1 MLRKLNNLIEY
12 KRLRRQV
19 KHAEDDLNQAR
30 QKQSSKAGKTTGRH
44 QLKAGRILD

>member
-1 MLRKLNNLIEY
+1 MTKKLNNQIEF

-30 QKQSSKAGKTTGRH
+30 QKQSSKAGKTTGRN
-44 QLKAGRILD
+44 QLIASRIFD